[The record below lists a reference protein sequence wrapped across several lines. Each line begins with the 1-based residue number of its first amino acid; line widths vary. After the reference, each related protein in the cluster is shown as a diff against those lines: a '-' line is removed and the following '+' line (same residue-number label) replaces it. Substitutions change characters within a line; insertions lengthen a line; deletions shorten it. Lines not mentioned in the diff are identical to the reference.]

1 MRISFNECDAVGQVL
16 FVLVAIDFVIF
27 FITVAILMGST
38 ASFKARLMLLF
49 AGPVALFFKSNFEE
63 NVQPLVK
70 PMAISMLLL
79 FTLFSAIYV
88 LNKAFGIGCV
98 MHSS

>member
-1 MRISFNECDAVGQVL
+1 M
-16 FVLVAIDFVIF
+16 DFVVF

-49 AGPVALFFKSNFEE
+49 AGPFALFFKNNFEE
-63 NVQPLVK
+63 DVQPLVK

-79 FTLFSAIYV
+79 ITLFFTIYV
-88 LNKAFGIGCV
+88 LNKGFDVGCV
-98 MHSS
+98 VHGT